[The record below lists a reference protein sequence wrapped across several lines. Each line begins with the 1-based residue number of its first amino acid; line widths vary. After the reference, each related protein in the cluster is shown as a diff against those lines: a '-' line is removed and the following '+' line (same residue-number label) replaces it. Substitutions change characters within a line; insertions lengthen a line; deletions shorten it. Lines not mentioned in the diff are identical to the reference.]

1 MNKKLIYILPVL
13 VVLMLGAFIFSAAV
27 NTTVSKGDTAPEIS
41 MATQEGNTITLS
53 SFKGKYV
60 IVDFWASW
68 CAACRKENQ
77 NLVRTY
83 NKYKVAKLK
92 GGAGFTVFSVSLD
105 ADAELWKR
113 AITNDKLTW
122 PNHVSDL
129 KKWDSQAA
137 IDYGVTS
144 LPTSFLVDP
153 EGKIIA
159 SGSSA
164 TDLEPELEKLLAQ

>member
-13 VVLMLGAFIFSAAV
+13 VILMLGAFIYNAAV
-27 NTTVSKGDTAPEIS
+27 NTTLSKGDMAPEIS
-41 MATQEGNTITLS
+41 MASTDGTVLTLS
-53 SFKGKYV
+53 SLKGKYV

-68 CAACRKENQ
+68 CGACRKENQ

-92 GGAGFTVFSVSLD
+92 DNAGFTILSVSLD
-105 ADAELWKR
+105 ADDVLWKR
-113 AITNDKLTW
+113 AISYDKLAW

-129 KKWDSQAA
+129 KKWDNQAA

-153 EGKIIA
+153 QGKIIA
-159 SGSSA
+159 SGNSV
-164 TDLEPELEKLLAQ
+164 TEIETELEKLLVQ